1 MAWEAKAVNALPL
14 RFLLR
19 LECDRQSV
27 FYIQAFYSILAIDT
41 IFLLYAF
48 SRIDCHISMQDSRG
62 VSRKEGKMSK
72 DVLTFLYNRQAKI
85 IYRYLLKHGCRK
97 EEAEEIVQES
107 FIKAIQYIDGGD
119 ERKLPS
125 WIFKV
130 ALNNY
135 RNYLKRKSVIT
146 ELSIDVGGFFSRLAA
161 EGSITNLSPKATQIP
176 LMFQFWG
183 RLFMARKM
191 SLSHLSEILILRQ
204 HRLEWLSI
212 NISH

>member
-1 MAWEAKAVNALPL
+1 
-14 RFLLR
+14 
-19 LECDRQSV
+19 
-27 FYIQAFYSILAIDT
+27 
-41 IFLLYAF
+41 
-48 SRIDCHISMQDSRG
+48 MQDSRG

-107 FIKAIQYIDGGD
+107 FIKAIQYIDGVD
-119 ERKLPS
+119 ERKLPL

-161 EGSITNLSPKATQIP
+161 EGDFTENVLANESATSVRDCLS
-176 LMFQFWG
+176 
-183 RLFMARKM
+183 
-191 SLSHLSEILILRQ
+191 SLKDGYKELLILKY
-204 HRLEWLSI
+204 EMELSYKEI
-212 NISH
+212 GILLGFPEATVKSQKGTPRRNVLLGVPFSSLKITAVYQ